1 MTHIIIINIY
11 CYNKYIY
18 YYYHCVFF
26 ILRPVTAD
34 LLTEICIKNKCL

>member
-1 MTHIIIINIY
+1 MTHIIIIIINIY
-11 CYNKYIY
+11 CYNKYILLL
-18 YYYHCVFF
+18 CFF